1 MREGGLAPAHGKRQL
16 GAQLSEARTS
26 ITSLERSINQ
36 TAGGFSAGTDNDRT
50 DFHPSWPGFVPELP
64 DRDADRDSPEFPKF
78 LRNFYRE
85 ADQTKD
91 ADQKREESDHPN

>member
-1 MREGGLAPAHGKRQL
+1 L

-50 DFHPSWPGFVPELP
+50 GFHPSWPGFVPELP

-91 ADQKREESDHPN
+91 TDQKREESDHPN